1 MKEILPLDKAS
12 VKDIG
17 KRYPHS
23 EVSAK
28 NIPMSSDELRSRLKT
43 ACDREKVEL
52 VLPDF
57 DLTTD
62 NAAMIAYVTCLKA
75 RRGLFHSLDED
86 VDPNLK
92 LTEDLNRSKHS
103 THS

>member
-1 MKEILPLDKAS
+1 M
-12 VKDIG
+12 
-17 KRYPHS
+17 
-23 EVSAK
+23 
-28 NIPMSSDELRSRLKT
+28 
-43 ACDREKVEL
+43 EL

-92 LTEDLNRSKHS
+92 LTEDLNRSKYS